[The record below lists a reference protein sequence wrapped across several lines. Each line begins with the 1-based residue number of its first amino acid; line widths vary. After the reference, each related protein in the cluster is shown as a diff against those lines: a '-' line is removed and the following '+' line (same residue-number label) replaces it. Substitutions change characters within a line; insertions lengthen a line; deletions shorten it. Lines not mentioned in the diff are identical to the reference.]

1 MIMLAEES
9 RSVESFSP
17 NQPVAWLC
25 VGAAWHFLLFF
36 NKVNCDLSS
45 AHL

>member
-9 RSVESFSP
+9 RSVEAFSP
-17 NQPVAWLC
+17 NQPVARLS

-36 NKVNCDLSS
+36 KKLDSDLSS

>member
-9 RSVESFSP
+9 RSVETFSP
-17 NQPVAWLC
+17 NQPVARLSA
-25 VGAAWHFLLFF
+25 GAAWHFLLFS
-36 NKVNCDLSS
+36 NKLESDLSS